1 MSRPD
6 RNLQRIQAMRRN
18 ITALAARMMAE
29 DGIDDYGLA
38 KRKAARQLGAPATE
52 ALPNNAEIEAEL
64 RAYQAI
70 YQEAEQGERLLAL
83 RRAAVDIMRLLEDF
97 NPYLSGPVLEGTAG
111 RFSGIELEAYPDSSK
126 DIEIFLLNQG
136 IRFEQEDPRRNSP
149 EQPESI
155 LRLEWDDFPVRLS
168 LYRPDAERI
177 QRRRNGKAM
186 PRARLSVLEA
196 LIRTP
201 LP

>member
-6 RNLQRIQAMRRN
+6 RNPQRVQILRRN

-52 ALPNNAEIEAEL
+52 ALPNNSEIETEL

-70 YQEAEQGERLLAL
+70 YQGVEQSERLLVL
-83 RRAAVDIMRLLEDF
+83 RRAASGIMRLLDDF
-97 NPYLSGPVLEGTAG
+97 KPYLSGPVLDGTAG
-111 RFSGIELEAYPDSSK
+111 RFSAIELEAYPDSSK
-126 DIEIFLLNQG
+126 DIEIFLLNRG
-136 IRFEQEDPRRNSP
+136 IRFEQDGPPRNSP

-155 LRLEWDDFPVRLS
+155 LQLDWEGFPVRLS
-168 LYRPDAERI
+168 LYEPDAERV
-177 QRRRNGKAM
+177 QKRRNG
-186 PRARLSVLEA
+186 RSVQRVRLAGVEA
-196 LIRTP
+196 LIGTP
-201 LP
+201 TP